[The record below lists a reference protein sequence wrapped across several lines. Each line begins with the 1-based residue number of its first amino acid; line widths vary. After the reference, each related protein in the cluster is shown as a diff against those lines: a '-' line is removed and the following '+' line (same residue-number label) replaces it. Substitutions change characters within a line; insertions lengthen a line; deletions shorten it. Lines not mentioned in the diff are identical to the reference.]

1 MPGIAIRSF
10 SPAEYT
16 PGSPVTVT
24 IVAQAVPNTIAW
36 GLLDDPPA
44 GWGPAFNITN
54 SIVAPSGFWDSTGEK
69 VKWGPFLCFPSPT
82 CPEAT
87 LTYDVTPPIS
97 ESGTKVFFGVG
108 SWGGSGGGEDDIAII
123 GATSINEA
131 LVPSTT
137 GPPVPPEPRDLRTI
151 GDGNNAG
158 ELLPPLVK
166 HYVDGALRP
175 TTLPET
181 IGAHPGLAFSNG
193 VPAIANAP
201 MTQGALVN
209 IFDVS
214 GAPWVRLA
222 DQSSSLEAHGWID
235 FDVAMG
241 EVANVRLSGSV
252 SENFGGLT
260 TGATYYL
267 AEDGGI
273 DTSTGE
279 DPISQVIGFA
289 ANSTTL
295 VFMPMNPTP

>member
-10 SPAEYT
+10 SPTEYT

-24 IVAQAVPNTIAW
+24 IVAQAVPGTIAW
-36 GLLDDPPA
+36 ALLDGTPA

-54 SIVAPSGFWDSTGEK
+54 SIGSPIGFWDGVGEK
-69 VKWGPFLCFPSPT
+69 VKWVPFQCFPSPT
-82 CPEAT
+82 CLEAT
-87 LTYDVTPPIS
+87 LTYDVMAPIS
-97 ESGTKVFFGVG
+97 ASGTKVFSGVG
-108 SWGGSGGGEDDIAII
+108 SYGGPGFDDIAII
-123 GATSINEA
+123 GATSIDEA

-137 GPPVPPEPRDLRTI
+137 GPPEPPEPRDLRTI

-166 HYVDGALRP
+166 HYVDGAMRP

-193 VPAIANAP
+193 VPAIANAA

-209 IFDVS
+209 IFDVG

>member
-1 MPGIAIRSF
+1 MPGTAIRSF
-10 SPAEYT
+10 SPTEYT

-24 IVAQAVPNTIAW
+24 LMVQGDAGTVAY
-36 GLLDDPPA
+36 GLEDEPQA
-44 GWGPAFNITN
+44 GWGPATNITN
-54 SIVAPSGFWDSTGEK
+54 SLGAPAGFWDGAALK
-69 VKWGPFLCFPSPT
+69 VKWGPFLCFPNPT
-82 CPEAT
+82 CDPVT
-87 LTYDVTPPIS
+87 LTYDVIPPIS
-97 ESGTKVFFGVG
+97 ESGTQAFFGVG
-108 SWGGSGGGEDDIAII
+108 SYPDVVPIV
-123 GATSINEA
+123 GASSIDEA
-131 LVPSTT
+131 VVPSTT
-137 GPPVPPEPRDLRTI
+137 GPPEPPEPRDLRTI

-235 FDVAMG
+235 FDVVMG

-252 SENFGGLT
+252 NENFGGLT

-279 DPISQVIGFA
+279 DPISQVVGFA

>member
-1 MPGIAIRSF
+1 MPGTAIRSF
-10 SPAEYT
+10 SPADYT

-24 IVAQAVPNTIAW
+24 IQVQGDPGTIAYAME
-36 GLLDDPPA
+36 DAPPA
-44 GWGPAFNITN
+44 GWGPATNITN
-54 SIVAPSGFWDSTGEK
+54 SLGAPLGVWDGAAMK
-69 VKWGPFLCFPSPT
+69 VKWIPFQCFPSPT
-82 CPEAT
+82 CNPAT

-97 ESGTKVFFGVG
+97 ESGTQVFAGVG
-108 SWGGSGGGEDDIAII
+108 AYADVVPIA
-123 GATSINEA
+123 GASSIDEA
-131 LVPSTT
+131 VVPSTT
-137 GPPVPPEPRDLRTI
+137 GPPEPPEPRDLRTI

-181 IGAHPGLAFSNG
+181 IGAHPGLSFSNG
-193 VPAIANAP
+193 IPAIANAA
-201 MTQGALVN
+201 MSKGALVN

-214 GAPWVRLA
+214 GSPWVRLA
-222 DQSSSLEAHGWID
+222 DQSSSWEAHGWLD
-235 FDVAMG
+235 SDVAMG

-252 SENFGGLT
+252 NENFGGLT

-279 DPISQVIGFA
+279 DPISQVVGFA

>member
-1 MPGIAIRSF
+1 MPGTAIRSF
-10 SPAEYT
+10 SPTDYT

-24 IVAQAVPNTIAW
+24 IQVQGDPGTIAYAME
-36 GLLDDPPA
+36 DAPPA
-44 GWGPAFNITN
+44 GWGPAINITN
-54 SIVAPSGFWDSTGEK
+54 SLGAPIGVWDGVALK
-69 VKWGPFLCFPSPT
+69 VKWIPFQCFPNPT
-82 CPEAT
+82 CAPAT

-97 ESGTKVFFGVG
+97 ESGTQLFVGVG
-108 SWGGSGGGEDDIAII
+108 AYPDVVPII
-123 GATSINEA
+123 GASSIDEA

-166 HYVDGALRP
+166 HYADGALRP

-181 IGAHPGLAFSNG
+181 IGAHPGLSFSNG
-193 VPAIANAP
+193 VPAMAAAA
-201 MTQGALVN
+201 MTKGAMVN
-209 IFDVS
+209 IYDAGGS
-214 GAPWVRLA
+214 PWVRLA
-222 DQSSSLEAHGWID
+222 DQSDSLEAHGWLD
-235 FDVAMG
+235 FDVTTG

-252 SENFGGLT
+252 NENFGGLT

-267 AEDGGI
+267 AENGGI

-279 DPISQVIGFA
+279 NPISQVVGFA

-295 VFMPMNPTP
+295 VFMPMTPTP

>member
-1 MPGIAIRSF
+1 MPGTAIRSF
-10 SPAEYT
+10 SPTGYT

-24 IVAQAVPNTIAW
+24 ILIQGDPGTIAYAMQ
-36 GLLDDPPA
+36 DKPPA
-44 GWGPAFNITN
+44 GWGPAVNITN
-54 SIVAPSGFWDSTGEK
+54 SLGAPVGFWDGIAEK
-69 VKWGPFLCFPSPT
+69 VKWIPFQCFPSPT
-82 CPEAT
+82 CPAVI

-97 ESGTKVFFGVG
+97 ESGTQAFVG
-108 SWGGSGGGEDDIAII
+108 D
-123 GATSINEA
+123 GAFPDFVPITGASNIDET

-181 IGAHPGLAFSNG
+181 IGAHAGLSFSNG
-193 VPAIANAP
+193 VPAIANAAI
-201 MTQGALVN
+201 TQGAMVN
-209 IFDVS
+209 IFDVG

-222 DQSSSLEAHGWID
+222 DQSSSLEAHGWLD
-235 FDVAMG
+235 SDVEMG
-241 EVANVRLSGSV
+241 GVANIRLSGSV

-260 TGATYYL
+260 TGVTYYL

-279 DPISQVIGFA
+279 DPISQVVGFA